1 MKKNAAKEWLMEK
14 KKWIKHLP
22 LYLLELVVL
31 AGAIGMLYFV
41 THATKAEKQQI
52 REEDVAV
59 NEEVKEQLMQS
70 GDGEPSE
77 DKPELTGVYQLALFG
92 VDARDGSLGKGN
104 RSDTIMICSIDADT
118 HEVKLISIY
127 RDTYLNIG
135 NDSYNKC
142 NAAYAK
148 GGPIQA
154 INMINMNTDLYL
166 TDYIT
171 VGFEGLIKAVDAL
184 GGVELEVTEKEIPH
198 LNNYQISMVGTSE
211 DGVNFTAQE
220 GTYIPVTEPGVQ
232 TLNGL
237 QATAYCRIRYIG
249 DDFQRAERQRNLIT
263 AMLEKSKTA
272 SFNDLRKA
280 AEAVI
285 PYISTSLD
293 VEDILTMLSVVGDYE
308 VTVSDGFPFAGMRN
322 GGTMSGVGAFV
333 VATDLDANVRKLHE
347 LLYDDADY
355 EPSEELKSFSR
366 TIEENTTPYLRY

>member
-1 MKKNAAKEWLMEK
+1 MDK
-14 KKWIKHLP
+14 KKWIRHLP
-22 LYLLELVVL
+22 LYILELVVL
-31 AGAIGMLYFV
+31 AAAIGALYFV
-41 THATKAEKQQI
+41 MHATKAQKQQI
-52 REEDVAV
+52 KEGDIAV
-59 NEEVKEQLMQS
+59 NEEIRQQFQNDTEEDQEQDPQKSNLS
-70 GDGEPSE
+70 GI
-77 DKPELTGVYQLALFG
+77 YQIALFG

-127 RDTYLNIG
+127 RDTYLNLG

-148 GGPIQA
+148 GGPAQA
-154 INMINMNTDLYL
+154 ISMINMNTDLYI
-166 TDYIT
+166 TDYVT

-198 LNNYQISMVGTSE
+198 LNNYQICMVGTSE

-220 GTYIPVTEPGVQ
+220 DSYIPVTEPGVQ

-249 DDFQRAERQRNLIT
+249 DDFQRAQRQRDLIT
-263 AMLEKSKTA
+263 AMMEKCKTA
-272 SFNDLRKA
+272 SFNELRLA
-280 AEAVI
+280 AEAVF

-293 VEDILTMLSVVGDYE
+293 INDILTMLSVVGDYQ

-322 GGTMSGVGAFV
+322 GGTKGGVGAFV
-333 VATDLDANVRKLHE
+333 VPVDLKTNVVKLHE
-347 LLYDDADY
+347 LLYDQQDY
-355 EPSEELKSFSR
+355 EPSEEVKAYSKIIKEDTDAYLK
-366 TIEENTTPYLRY
+366 Y

>member
-1 MKKNAAKEWLMEK
+1 MEK

-22 LYLLELVVL
+22 LYLLELAVL
-31 AGAIGMLYFV
+31 AGAVGMLYFV

-52 REEDVAV
+52 REEDVVV
-59 NEEVKEQLMQS
+59 NEEVKEQLRQSEDGTAS
-70 GDGEPSE
+70 GDT
-77 DKPELTGVYQLALFG
+77 KQPELTGVYQLALFG

-220 GTYIPVTEPGVQ
+220 GSYIPVTEPGMQ

-263 AMLEKSKTA
+263 AMLEKSKT
-272 SFNDLRKA
+272 SSLNDLRKA

-333 VATDLDANVRKLHE
+333 VATDLEQNVKKLHE
-347 LLYDDADY
+347 LLYNDADY
-355 EPSEELKSFSR
+355 EPSDELKSFSR

>member
-1 MKKNAAKEWLMEK
+1 MEK
-14 KKWIKHLP
+14 RKWMKHLP

-31 AGAIGMLYFV
+31 LAAVAVLYFV

-52 REEDVAV
+52 SKEDVAV
-59 NEEVKEQLMQS
+59 NEEVKEQFQNAKETS
-70 GDGEPSE
+70 KDEETEGSV
-77 DKPELTGVYQLALFG
+77 LTGVYQLALFG

-154 INMINMNTDLYL
+154 INMINMNTDLYI
-166 TDYIT
+166 TDYVT
-171 VGFEGLIKAVDAL
+171 VGFDGLIKAVDAL
-184 GGVELEVTEKEIPH
+184 GGVEIDVTEKEIPH

-211 DGVNFTAQE
+211 DGINFTAQE
-220 GTYIPVTEPGVQ
+220 GSYVPVTQPGLQ

-249 DDFQRAERQRNLIT
+249 DDFQRAQRQRDLIT

-272 SFNDLRKA
+272 SLNELRKA
-280 AEAVI
+280 AEAVF

-293 VEDILTMLSVVGDYE
+293 VDDILTMLGVVGDYQ

-333 VATDLDANVRKLHE
+333 VATDLEENVKKLHA
-347 LLYDDADY
+347 LLYGQEDY
-355 EPSEELKSFSR
+355 EPSSEVQTFSR
-366 TIEENTTPYLRY
+366 VIEENTAPYLKY

>member
-1 MKKNAAKEWLMEK
+1 MEK
-14 KKWIKHLP
+14 KKWIRHLP
-22 LYLLELVVL
+22 LYLLEMVVL
-31 AGAIGMLYFV
+31 AGAIGLLYFV

-52 REEDVAV
+52 SKDDVVV
-59 NEEVKEQLMQS
+59 NEEVKKQLEQEAEVT
-70 GDGEPSE
+70 GEDGAG
-77 DKPELTGVYQLALFG
+77 KPELTGVYQFALFG
-92 VDARDGSLGKGN
+92 VDARDGSIGKGN

-118 HEVKLISIY
+118 HEVKLISVY

-154 INMINMNTDLYL
+154 INMLNMNTDLYI
-166 TDYIT
+166 TDYVT

-184 GGVELEVTEKEIPH
+184 GGVELDVSEKEIPH

-211 DGVNFTAQE
+211 DGVHFVAEE
-220 GTYIPVTEPGVQ
+220 GSYVPVTESGLQ

-249 DDFQRAERQRNLIT
+249 DDFQRAQRQRDLIT

-272 SFNDLRKA
+272 SLNDLRKA
-280 AEAVI
+280 AEAVM

-293 VEDILTMLSVVGDYE
+293 VEDIFTMLGVVGDYE

-333 VATDLDANVRKLHE
+333 VATDLEGNVRKLHE
-347 LLYDDADY
+347 LIFNETDYD
-355 EPSEELKSFSR
+355 PSDELKSFSHI
-366 TIEENTTPYLRY
+366 IEENTTPYLRY